1 MYDVLLISY
10 GANGRLSP
18 LFSYFIY
25 FSQDQMCVSVRVY
38 MCVLGQARAFMFY
51 IGVSWHTRVVCRA
64 DKFASKMHHLY
75 PLTLKPRSAPPLS
88 LYLYLQRSQSRSTA
102 QGVPPVVA
110 SGGLGHVTVSNN
122 KTQLIQCTNMLVI
135 VDFGGTAMS
144 YLCARSKAREL
155 KALHSQLGML

>member
-38 MCVLGQARAFMFY
+38 MCVLGHARAYMFC
-51 IGVSWHTRVVCRA
+51 IGVSWHTLVVCRACGSSFRVHIYCA

-75 PLTLKPRSAPPLS
+75 PLTLKPRSAPPIS
-88 LYLYLQRSQSRSTA
+88 LYLYLQRYQSRSTA

-110 SGGLGHVTVSNN
+110 SGGLGR
-122 KTQLIQCTNMLVI
+122 LV
-135 VDFGGTAMS
+135 
-144 YLCARSKAREL
+144 LR
-155 KALHSQLGML
+155 